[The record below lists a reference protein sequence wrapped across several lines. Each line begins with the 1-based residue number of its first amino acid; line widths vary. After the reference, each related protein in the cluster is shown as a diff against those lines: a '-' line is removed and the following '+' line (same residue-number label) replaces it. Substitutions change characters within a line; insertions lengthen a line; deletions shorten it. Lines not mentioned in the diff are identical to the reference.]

1 MKFKYIFK
9 NNNSN
14 ILIGIKENKLICV
27 MVNNN
32 EKTAQKIF

>member
-1 MKFKYIFK
+1 MKLKYIFK
-9 NNNSN
+9 SNNSN
-14 ILIGIKENKLICV
+14 ILMGIKENNLICV